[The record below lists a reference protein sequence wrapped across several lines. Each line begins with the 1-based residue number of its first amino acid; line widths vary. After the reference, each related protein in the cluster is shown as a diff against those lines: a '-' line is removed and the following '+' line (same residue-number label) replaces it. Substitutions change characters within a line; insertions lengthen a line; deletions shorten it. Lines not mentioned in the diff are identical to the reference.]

1 MLKWLFQRRKHNHK
15 STDGSYR
22 HGNTQLIELRHVEKV
37 YTSAAGQFRA
47 LKDINVQIDRGK
59 FVAIVGK
66 SGSGKSTL
74 INMVTGVDRPTSGEV
89 FVGDTAV
96 HTLSEDEMAR
106 WRGQTIGVVYQFF
119 QLMPSLTVV
128 ENVML
133 PMDFCHTYPAHT
145 FYRRSMEILE
155 QVDLAGHA
163 HKFPAA
169 ISGGQQQRVA
179 IARALIND
187 PAIIMA
193 DEPTGNLDSR
203 TADAVFQLFE
213 HLVAQGKTLLLV
225 THDPDLAR
233 RAYRTITIAD
243 GAIVADD
250 TRNRDNPQPAAGAG
264 SDDAA
269 AATRPAATTMEANQ
283 C

>member
-1 MLKWLFQRRKHNHK
+1 MLKWLFHGDSHK
-15 STDGSYR
+15 PSSDGAYR
-22 HGNTQLIELRHVEKV
+22 HGNTQLIELRHIDKV

-47 LKDINVQIDRGK
+47 LKDIHVQINTGE

-74 INMVTGVDRPTSGEV
+74 INMVTGVDRPTAGEV

-96 HTLSEDEMAR
+96 HTLNEDQMAR
-106 WRGQTIGVVYQFF
+106 WRGRTIGVVYQFF

-145 FYRRSMEILE
+145 FYRRAMEILE
-155 QVDLAGHA
+155 QVDLADHA
-163 HKFPAA
+163 HKFPSA

-179 IARALIND
+179 IARALVND

-213 HLVAQGKTLLLV
+213 RLVAQGKTLLLV

-243 GAIVADD
+243 GAIVADQ
-250 TRNRDNPQPAAGAG
+250 TRVRDDPPPITADADGRVPVAEQAGA
-264 SDDAA
+264 
-269 AATRPAATTMEANQ
+269 TTEANHAD
-283 C
+283 

>member
-1 MLKWLFQRRKHNHK
+1 MLKWLFQRDTRKI
-15 STDGSYR
+15 SPDGSYR
-22 HGNTQLIELRHVEKV
+22 HGNTQLIELRHVEKI
-37 YTSAAGQFRA
+37 YASAAGQFRA
-47 LKDINVQIDRGK
+47 LRDINLQINTGE

-96 HTLSEDEMAR
+96 HTLNEDQMAR
-106 WRGQTIGVVYQFF
+106 WRGRTIGVVYQFF

-133 PMDFCHTYPAHT
+133 SMDFCHTYPAHT

-155 QVDLAGHA
+155 QVDLADQA
-163 HKFPAA
+163 HKFPSA

-179 IARALIND
+179 IARALVND

-213 HLVAQGKTLLLV
+213 RLVAQGKTLLLV

-233 RAYRTITIAD
+233 RAYRTITITD
-243 GAIVADD
+243 GAIVADQ
-250 TRNRDNPQPAAGAG
+250 TRVRDDSPPITADADGSASVAGQAGAI
-264 SDDAA
+264 
-269 AATRPAATTMEANQ
+269 TEANHAD
-283 C
+283 